1 MRKPDLMANKDKMNN
16 IKSKLRK
23 GLWSPDEDERLVRY
37 MLTNGQGWLG
47 IMVVRCI
54 GTVTGKRR
62 CGLGSIIGILL

>member
-37 MLTNGQGWLG
+37 SM
-47 IMVVRCI
+47 
-54 GTVTGKRR
+54 
-62 CGLGSIIGILL
+62 LGSRYETCASISRALNASIQPR